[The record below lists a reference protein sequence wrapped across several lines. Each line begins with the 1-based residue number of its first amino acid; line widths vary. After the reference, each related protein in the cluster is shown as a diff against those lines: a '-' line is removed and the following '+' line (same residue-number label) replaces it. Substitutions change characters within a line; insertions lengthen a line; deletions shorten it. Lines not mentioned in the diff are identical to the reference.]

1 MIAALLAVTHLA
13 AFILGAF
20 VCYRL
25 VLRVGRGRTL
35 NIHLSEDPV
44 TRTPESK
51 RHSSTFLMLVIV
63 ALFVIIVIGGWQART
78 WQQQAQDSAQT
89 LKESVAAADQQ
100 RGCLNRWAEETGDT
114 ITARSNS
121 TAKLRRAEKRKDR
134 ADDAVTDVFVTAFL
148 TDPPPPDSELK
159 DEFARA
165 LQEYVDAKAHL
176 AEVSAEVETTTESN
190 PYPELDLNCEDP
202 LESGAK

>member
-1 MIAALLAVTHLA
+1 MIAALLAVTHLV

-25 VLRVGRGRTL
+25 VMRAGRGRTL
-35 NIHLSEDPV
+35 NIHLSEALV
-44 TRTPESK
+44 TRTQESK
-51 RHSSTFLMLVIV
+51 RHSSMFLILMIV
-63 ALFVIIVIGGWQART
+63 ALFITIVIGGWQART

-89 LKESVAAADQQ
+89 LKESVAAANLH
-100 RGCLNRWAEETGDT
+100 RGCLNRWAQETTDT
-114 ITARSNS
+114 ITTRSNS
-121 TAKLRRAEKRKDR
+121 TAKLRRAEKRKGR

-176 AEVSAEVETTTESN
+176 AEVSAQVESTTETN

-202 LESGAK
+202 LESDAR